1 MNGKIVLYWLA
12 TLGLCCLML
21 FSAQMY
27 LFNFDVA
34 ASFFEK
40 FGYPVDIVIP
50 LAIAKLLAIFV
61 ILWNKVK
68 WLKEWAYAGLFF
80 DLLLAN
86 YAHAIDYV
94 NSAEKHIP
102 WFAIFGLILIII
114 SYSLGKKVRP

>member
-1 MNGKIVLYWLA
+1 MNVKIVLYWLS

-34 ASFFEK
+34 AGFFKSFGF
-40 FGYPVDIVIP
+40 PIDIIIP
-50 LAIAKLLAIFV
+50 LAIAKLLAVFT

-80 DLLLAN
+80 DLVLAN
-86 YAHAIDYV
+86 YAHATAHHV
-94 NSAEKHIP
+94 G
-102 WFAIFGLILIII
+102 WFAAIALVLLVI
-114 SYSLGKKVRP
+114 SYTLGKKVRP

>member
-1 MNGKIVLYWLA
+1 MNGKILLYWLS

-34 ASFFEK
+34 AGFFER
-40 FGYPVDIVIP
+40 FGFPVEIIIP
-50 LAIAKLLAIFV
+50 LAIAKLLAIFA

-80 DLLLAN
+80 DLVLAT
-86 YAHAIDYV
+86 YAHAT
-94 NSAEKHIP
+94 AKE
-102 WFAIFGLILIII
+102 FAVFAVPGLVLLII
-114 SYSLGKKVRP
+114 SYALGKKVRP